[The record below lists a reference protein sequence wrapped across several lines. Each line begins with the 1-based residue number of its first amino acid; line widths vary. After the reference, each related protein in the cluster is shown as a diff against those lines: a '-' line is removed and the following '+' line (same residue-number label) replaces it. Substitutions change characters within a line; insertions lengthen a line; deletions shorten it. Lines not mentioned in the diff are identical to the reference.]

1 MSQDFSMRAPMDHLG
16 EDRFKEVRAAAR
28 GQLVIVRPDGRWLLL
43 PALQKD
49 AVSPDRVAA
58 VERMMPSQTSRNV
71 AIIGDV
77 SWAAGD
83 NPTLQAANHA
93 IPFFGLLMGLACIGH
108 SVWIFDGG
116 ADVLE
121 AGCREADVLIVDSA
135 CLRTLSRD
143 WQGTAAKVMRN
154 PEILIHD
161 RVSYKLRRP

>member
-1 MSQDFSMRAPMDHLG
+1 MAEPG
-16 EDRFKEVRAAAR
+16 EDKFKAVRAAAQ

-43 PALQKD
+43 PALKKE
-49 AVSPDRVAA
+49 AVGPDRVAHA
-58 VERMMPSQTSRNV
+58 ERMMPSQTRRNV
-71 AIIGDV
+71 AVIGDV
-77 SWAAGD
+77 LWAAGD
-83 NPTLQAANHA
+83 IRTLQAANHA

-135 CLRTLSRD
+135 CLTTLSPD
-143 WQGTAAKVMRN
+143 WQGRAARVMRN

-161 RVSYKLRRP
+161 RACYKLRRP